1 MSEHVGDCKSQLVL
15 DSVEQGQLA
24 RNECLPLPC
33 RQAPTEGRHGPAS
46 GLLSGTGRRA
56 EHRAGG
62 PAKSLNKCFE
72 PVQEWKNGKE
82 PSSPKPA
89 RSLWDHK
96 C

>member
-1 MSEHVGDCKSQLVL
+1 MSAHVGDCKSQLVL

-62 PAKSLNKCFE
+62 PEVSEQVLWEDPELRA
-72 PVQEWKNGKE
+72 
-82 PSSPKPA
+82 SS
-89 RSLWDHK
+89 RVEE
-96 C
+96 